1 MVLQLEIDRIHKKHP
16 VRVTSLFYVFQAAQ
30 YVCRGSTEE
39 RRFDERDAERAEAE
53 RLRDEGKQVVS
64 IGGGDGGKT
73 IEHEVIPR
81 LVDQD
86 PWAQLRRPMDMIRQ
100 G

>member
-1 MVLQLEIDRIHKKHP
+1 MIQDPFWLTDEQFSKIEPHLPTDTRGKA
-16 VRVTSLFYVFQAAQ
+16 RVPNADPSNPDQSLM
-30 YVCRGSTEE
+30 G
-39 RRFDERDAERAEAE
+39 
-53 RLRDEGKQVVS
+53 RL
-64 IGGGDGGKT
+64 
-73 IEHEVIPR
+73 IPR

>member
-1 MVLQLEIDRIHKKHP
+1 MAQGGEAGWPK
-16 VRVTSLFYVFQAAQ
+16 SLK
-30 YVCRGSTEE
+30 EE
-39 RRFDERDAERAEAE
+39 DEP
-53 RLRDEGKQVVS
+53 
-64 IGGGDGGKT
+64 
-73 IEHEVIPR
+73 VIPR

>member
-1 MVLQLEIDRIHKKHP
+1 MFTKR
-16 VRVTSLFYVFQAAQ
+16 AAQ
-30 YVCRGSTEE
+30 GI
-39 RRFDERDAERAEAE
+39 AECEHALKVDRNLANAHSAIGFGKILIGRAEETEAHIVE
-53 RLRDEGKQVVS
+53 ALRL
-64 IGGGDGGKT
+64 
-73 IEHEVIPR
+73 IPR

>member
-1 MVLQLEIDRIHKKHP
+1 LLGE
-16 VRVTSLFYVFQAAQ
+16 L
-30 YVCRGSTEE
+30 
-39 RRFDERDAERAEAE
+39 
-53 RLRDEGKQVVS
+53 
-64 IGGGDGGKT
+64 
-73 IEHEVIPR
+73 IPR

>member
-1 MVLQLEIDRIHKKHP
+1 MGEERLGEPPAGSADQVFGQHPFAVASLLATRSGRGSKVAKQHEPIISERPDPIHNRH
-16 VRVTSLFYVFQAAQ
+16 RFHFYVPFLA
-30 YVCRGSTEE
+30 
-39 RRFDERDAERAEAE
+39 
-53 RLRDEGKQVVS
+53 L
-64 IGGGDGGKT
+64 
-73 IEHEVIPR
+73 IPR

>member
-1 MVLQLEIDRIHKKHP
+1 MVLQLEIDGIHKKHP

-64 IGGGDGGKT
+64 IGWGDGGKT
-73 IEHEVIPR
+73 IEHEVSPKPSSK
-81 LVDQD
+81 D
-86 PWAQLRRPMDMIRQ
+86 
-100 G
+100 